1 MADQNF
7 KSGDCVQLKHGG
19 GGIKMTI
26 NYIQPYGNLIRAH
39 CKQFSEK
46 EGKFEDEVIN
56 VEALQLCI
64 ESNEKP

>member
-1 MADQNF
+1 LLNIICNFSIVQNNLVSKKYIIMADQNF

-39 CKQFSEK
+39 CK
-46 EGKFEDEVIN
+46 
-56 VEALQLCI
+56 
-64 ESNEKP
+64 